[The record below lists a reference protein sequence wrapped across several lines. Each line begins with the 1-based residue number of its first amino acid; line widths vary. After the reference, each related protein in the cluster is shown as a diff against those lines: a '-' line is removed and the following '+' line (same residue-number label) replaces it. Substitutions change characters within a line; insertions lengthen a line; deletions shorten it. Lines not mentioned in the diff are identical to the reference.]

1 MNNNLPIP
9 PVHRQRGGGDTNTYF
24 NMQIGPYTLPNQLV
38 LAPMAGISDRPFR
51 KLCRALGAGMAVS
64 EMISANALL
73 WENKKTR
80 QRINHDGE
88 PGPVVVQIVGSDPD
102 VLALAAQENVRS
114 GANIIDINMGC
125 PAKKV
130 CNKLAGSALLADEE
144 LVARILD
151 KVVNS
156 VDVPVTLK
164 IRTGTDPESRNA
176 CRIAEIAEKAGVQSL
191 AVHGRTRKCAFR
203 GEAEYETIRSVKQ
216 HVRIPV
222 IANGDINSPEKAA
235 EVLAYTGADGL
246 MIGRPARGNPW
257 IFRQINHYLETGNKL
272 SMPTVTEVRS
282 VLLDHLHELYAFY
295 GEYTG
300 VRTARKHIAWYS
312 KGFFSSNEFRKKV
325 MQVESSA
332 EQIAMVDAFLSTADM
347 RAAAA

>member
-1 MNNNLPIP
+1 
-9 PVHRQRGGGDTNTYF
+9 
-24 NMQIGPYTLPNQLV
+24 MQIGPYTLPNQLV

-51 KLCRALGAGMAVS
+51 KLCRSLGAGLAVS
-64 EMISANALL
+64 EMISSNALV

-80 QRINHDGE
+80 QRINHEGE
-88 PGPVVVQIVGSDPD
+88 PGPVVVQIAGADPD
-102 VLALAAQENVRS
+102 ILALAAQENVRS
-114 GANIIDINMGC
+114 GADIIDINMGC

-130 CNKLAGSALLADEE
+130 CNKQAGSALLANED
-144 LVARILD
+144 LVSRILD

-164 IRTGTDPESRNA
+164 IRTGTDPDSRNA
-176 CRIAEIAEKAGVQSL
+176 CRIAEIAEQSGVQSL

-203 GEAEYETIRSVKQ
+203 GEAEYETIRRVKLQ
-216 HVRIPV
+216 VNIPV

-235 EVLAYTGADGL
+235 EVLAITGADGL

-257 IFRQINHYLETGNKL
+257 IFSQINHYFETGSQL
-272 SMPTVTEVRS
+272 SPPAISELRE
-282 VLLDHLHELYAFY
+282 VLLAHLQELYDFY

-312 KGFFSSNEFRKKV
+312 KGFFSSNEFRREI
-325 MQVESSA
+325 MQLESSA
-332 EQIAMVDAFLSTADM
+332 EQLAKVESFLTTADL
-347 RAAAA
+347 RDAVA